1 MHGLLYLIFA
11 AIAVIPFW
19 KICERVGHSPWL
31 SLLVLIPLVN
41 IIFIYYLAF
50 GEWPRGGS
58 TAGPAPT
65 TP

>member
-50 GEWPRGGS
+50 GEWPRGS